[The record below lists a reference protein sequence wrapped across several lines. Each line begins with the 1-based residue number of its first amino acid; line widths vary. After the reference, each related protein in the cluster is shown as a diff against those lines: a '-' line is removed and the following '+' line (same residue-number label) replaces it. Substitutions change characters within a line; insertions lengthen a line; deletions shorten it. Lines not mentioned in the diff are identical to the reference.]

1 MQCKTAVYTLAA
13 SVILARAVPAAVV
26 AEAPV

>member
-13 SVILARAVPAAVV
+13 SVILARTVPAAVV